1 MSNVL
6 LDACKECL
14 ADRGRTD
21 DKLAQEVHDFIHE
34 NFEEKGK
41 SWNYLLID
49 SVIDAFDKIEEKKQN
64 QPEFRELDG
73 VYFRVERNNKWQNIC
88 FSDLTEE
95 EMTKV
100 LENKDLQWVK
110 NLCRILG
117 KRIREIGDS
126 LGLSCVSEEDE

>member
-1 MSNVL
+1 MSTFL

-14 ADRGRTD
+14 TDKGRKD
-21 DKLAQEVHDFIHE
+21 DELAQKIHDFIHE

-41 SWNYLLID
+41 SWNYILID
-49 SVIDAFDKIEEKKQN
+49 ALIDEFDKKRK

-73 VYFRVERNNKWQNIC
+73 IFFRVERNDKWQNIC

-95 EMTKV
+95 EMVKV

-110 NLCRILG
+110 NLCRALG